1 MTEPKKK
8 DPPQNET
15 GSYELSLDDTLV
27 QIPDEGMDA
36 LFEDAVGAVE
46 KHRKPKSDGS
56 DGDGTPE
63 SERDAASEDA
73 AEEAAD
79 ADSPSASSS
88 EADSYGGSE
97 EEPEGRVSKAAAENA
112 EMLRDRLVRTMAD
125 FDNFRKRTEREK
137 ADLRKQA
144 AGSVLRDVLEVVD
157 NLERA
162 LSASGRLDE
171 LKQGVEMILKQQ
183 VDILRRHG
191 VERVES
197 VGEAFDPNIHEAVAR
212 EEGSADL
219 GGPTV
224 TSELQAGYRHH
235 DRLLRPAMVTVAVP
249 PAKPKR
255 DVREAVAESAA
266 DEDGDDVD
274 YDYDD
279 EHTVIGIDV

>member
-15 GSYELSLDDTLV
+15 GSYELSLDDTLA
-27 QIPDEGMDA
+27 QIPEEGMDA

-46 KHRKPKSDGS
+46 KRRKTK
-56 DGDGTPE
+56 TE
-63 SERDAASEDA
+63 SAESTSEDEVEA
-73 AEEAAD
+73 DAEPAEAKVAD
-79 ADSPSASSS
+79 AADSPDNGATETESS
-88 EADSYGGSE
+88 E
-97 EEPEGRVSKAAAENA
+97 PTKAAAENA

-137 ADLRKQA
+137 SDLRKQA

-162 LSASGRLDE
+162 LSASGKLDE

-197 VGEAFDPNIHEAVAR
+197 VGQTFDPNVHEAVAR
-212 EEGSADL
+212 EEGDADL
-219 GGPTV
+219 DGPTV
-224 TSELQAGYRHH
+224 ATELQAGYRHH

-255 DVREAVAESAA
+255 DVREAVAENTA

-274 YDYDD
+274 FDYDD

>member
-8 DPPQNET
+8 DLPQNET

-27 QIPDEGMDA
+27 QIPEEGMDA

-46 KHRKPKSDGS
+46 KRRKTTTDA
-56 DGDGTPE
+56 PE
-63 SERDAASEDA
+63 SEVEAEAEPEA
-73 AEEAAD
+73 AEEAAAEPADD
-79 ADSPSASSS
+79 APA
-88 EADSYGGSE
+88 EKVPGE
-97 EEPEGRVSKAAAENA
+97 EESAEPSKAATENA
-112 EMLRDRLVRTMAD
+112 ELLRDRLVRTMAD
-125 FDNFRKRTEREK
+125 FDNFRKRTDREK

-162 LSASGRLDE
+162 LSASGKLDE

-197 VGEAFDPNIHEAVAR
+197 VGQPFDPNVHEAVAR
-212 EEGSADL
+212 EEGDADL
-219 GGPTV
+219 DGPTV
-224 TSELQAGYRHH
+224 ASELQAGYCHH

-249 PAKPKR
+249 PAKPKS
-255 DVREAVAESAA
+255 DVREAIAEGAA
-266 DEDGDDVD
+266 DEDDDDVD
-274 YDYDD
+274 FDYDD

>member
-15 GSYELSLDDTLV
+15 DSYELSLDDTLV
-27 QIPDEGMDA
+27 QIPEEGMDA

-46 KHRKPKSDGS
+46 KHRKPKSEGS
-56 DGDGTPE
+56 DDDGAPE
-63 SERDAASEDA
+63 AEPETAPEDDAEKA
-73 AEEAAD
+73 AEAGVET
-79 ADSPSASSS
+79 SS
-88 EADSYGGSE
+88 EADSDSGSE
-97 EEPEGRVSKAAAENA
+97 EDSEGRASKAAAENG

-224 TSELQAGYRHH
+224 ASELQAGYRHH

-249 PAKPKR
+249 PAKPKG
-255 DVREAVAESAA
+255 DVREAVAENAA

-274 YDYDD
+274 FDYDD